1 MITAET
7 KKWARLIFNPYEE
20 KLLRKNFSAFYLAGI
35 IPELTPGN
43 ALLITPNHFSW
54 WDGFFI
60 DFAARKLFKKN
71 FHILMLEEQ
80 LKKYSF
86 FRKVGAFSV
95 EPGSYKGIK
104 ESLSYSAGILKN
116 PDNLLVYY
124 PQGKIEPY
132 DTEQITIKKGTFN
145 IIRGNNN
152 VDIIPAGF
160 RIEYDNIK
168 KPAVYL
174 RFGEVLKDQMTNEDQ
189 AIYKII
195 FENNLRQLNVMVR
208 NKDYTLDL
216 FREHR

>member
-7 KKWARLIFNPYEE
+7 KKWARLIFDPYVEM
-20 KLLRKNFSAFYLAGI
+20 LLRKNFSAFYLVGN

-71 FHILMLEEQ
+71 FHVMMLEEQ

-95 EPGSYKGIK
+95 EPRSYKGIK
-104 ESLSYSAGILKN
+104 ESISYSAGILKN

-132 DTEQITIKKGTFN
+132 DTEHIIMKKGIFN
-145 IIRGNNN
+145 TISGNHN
-152 VDIIPAGF
+152 VDILSAGF
-160 RIEYDNIK
+160 RIEYDNQK

-174 RFGEVLKDQMTNEDQ
+174 KFGEVLKGNLTSEEQSFYQN
-189 AIYKII
+189 I
-195 FENNLRQLNVMVR
+195 FENNLKQLNIMVR
-208 NKDYTLDL
+208 NKAYILDL
-216 FREHR
+216 FRKTR